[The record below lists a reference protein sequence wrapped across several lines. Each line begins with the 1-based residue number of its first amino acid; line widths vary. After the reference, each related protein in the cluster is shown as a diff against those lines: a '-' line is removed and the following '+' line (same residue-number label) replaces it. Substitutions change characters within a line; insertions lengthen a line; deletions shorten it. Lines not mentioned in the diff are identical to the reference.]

1 MEDNNYRNN
10 FENFLRESIDD
21 FKMIP
26 SRKIWHS
33 IYNNMHPDRKWPSI
47 TVCLLILVSI
57 LYLGVSNNNS
67 LSKAARIA
75 NEQNA
80 SLLSN
85 NSSNI
90 TSLKELPNN
99 IKKEGGAQQLAA
111 NNNPTSIPTNTGSTI
126 TNDLINTPAVETSIA
141 TLPLNNLEK
150 GNEVSITTLS
160 QKNKLTRINPS
171 YTDEN
176 IAGSIATISSD
187 ENRKN
192 SKVIPTTN
200 ATVTTNTSLINET
213 DVNQLSKTNTAVTN
227 EPTLITVQSIDD
239 KKSIGATNT
248 IVAVNE
254 STNKDANKST
264 ENNTLKEL
272 KKENK
277 TLSAVSNVEN
287 KVSSKQAFM
296 SKFKE
301 NASISYYITPSIGFR
316 NLHTVRDIKNYNAA
330 YSSFAANNAVVSNS
344 VATSRDEKAL
354 NLEVGASMNYR
365 LTKAVRLKT
374 GLQVNYTNYISKVN
388 DLGHPIQAS
397 LAVNNQQD
405 INRSSQFTTSEG
417 STHLNRSTL
426 QIAVPI
432 GTDIKIIG
440 NDKFKWYVGASFQ
453 PTYVIS
459 GSAYVMSIDGKNYIS
474 EKPLLRKLN
483 FNTALET
490 YLSIKTSNG
499 IIFNV
504 GPQVR
509 YQLLSTYKKN
519 YNYSE
524 KLYNVGVKIGV
535 TTSF

>member
-99 IKKEGGAQQLAA
+99 IKKEGGSQQLAA

-126 TNDLINTPAVETSIA
+126 TNDLINTPAVETYTA
-141 TLPLNNLEK
+141 TLPQNNLEK
-150 GNEVSITTLS
+150 TKEESIFEVA
-160 QKNKLTRINPS
+160 QKNKLTRTNPS

-176 IAGSIATISSD
+176 IASTTATISS
-187 ENRKN
+187 EEN

-200 ATVTTNTSLINET
+200 GTSVTTNTSVIYET
-213 DVNQLSKTNTAVTN
+213 DVNKLSEINTVVTN
-227 EPTLITVQSIDD
+227 EPTLTTVQTIDD
-239 KKSIGATNT
+239 RKSIEPTTT

-272 KKENK
+272 NKENK
-277 TLSAVSNVEN
+277 TLSAVNVEN

-330 YSSFAANNAVVSNS
+330 YSSFTSNNAVVTNA

-354 NLEVGASMNYR
+354 NLEVGASMNYK

-405 INRSSQFTTSEG
+405 INRSSQYTTSEG

-440 NDKFKWYVGASFQ
+440 NDKFKWYLGASFQ

-490 YLSIKTSNG
+490 YLSFKTSNG

>member
-1 MEDNNYRNN
+1 
-10 FENFLRESIDD
+10 
-21 FKMIP
+21 
-26 SRKIWHS
+26 
-33 IYNNMHPDRKWPSI
+33 MHPDRKWPSI

-67 LSKAARIA
+67 LSKAARTA

-90 TSLKELPNN
+90 TTLKELPDN
-99 IKKEGGAQQLAA
+99 IKKEGGAQQIAA
-111 NNNPTSIPTNTGSTI
+111 NNNPTFIPTNTGSTI
-126 TNDLINTPAVETSIA
+126 TNDLINTPTVETYTT
-141 TLPLNNLEK
+141 TLPQNNLEK
-150 GNEVSITTLS
+150 TKKESIFEVA
-160 QKNKLTRINPS
+160 QKNKLTITNPS

-176 IAGSIATISSD
+176 IAGSIATISSH

-192 SKVIPTTN
+192 SNVIPTTTI
-200 ATVTTNTSLINET
+200 ATVTTNTSVIYET

-227 EPTLITVQSIDD
+227 EPTLTTVQSIDD
-239 KKSIGATNT
+239 KKSIEPTNT

-272 KKENK
+272 LKENK

-316 NLHTVRDIKNYNAA
+316 NLHSVRDIKNYNAA

-344 VATSRDEKAL
+344 VASSRDEKAL
-354 NLEVGASMNYR
+354 NLEVGASMNYK

-405 INRSSQFTTSEG
+405 VNRSSQYTTSEG

-490 YLSIKTSNG
+490 YLSFKTSNG

-509 YQLLSTYKKN
+509 YQLLSTYKNN

>member
-1 MEDNNYRNN
+1 MEDTNYRNN

-85 NSSNI
+85 NNSNI
-90 TSLKELPNN
+90 STIRELPNN
-99 IKKEGGAQQLAA
+99 IKKEGGVQQLTA
-111 NNNPTSIPTNTGSTI
+111 NNNPTTNPTNTGSTI
-126 TNDLINTPAVETSIA
+126 TNALINTPAVETYTAS
-141 TLPLNNLEK
+141 LPITNLEK
-150 GNEVSITTLS
+150 TKEEFIFEVA

-171 YTDEN
+171 FTDGN
-176 IAGSIATISSD
+176 IASSTATISS
-187 ENRKN
+187 EEN

-200 ATVTTNTSLINET
+200 SISITTNTSVIYET
-213 DVNQLSKTNTAVTN
+213 DVNQLSKANTAVTN
-227 EPTLITVQSIDD
+227 EPTRTIVQSNEDQ
-239 KKSIGATNT
+239 KSIEPINT

-254 STNKDANKST
+254 STNKDANKPT
-264 ENNTLKEL
+264 ENNTSKEL

-287 KVSSKQAFM
+287 KVSSKQAFI

-301 NASISYYITPSIGFR
+301 NASISYYITPSIGYR
-316 NLHTVRDIKNYNAA
+316 NVHTIRDIKNNNIA
-330 YSSFAANNAVVSNS
+330 YSSFAANNTLVSNS
-344 VATSRDEKAL
+344 VVTPRDEKAL
-354 NLEVGASMNYR
+354 NLEVGASMNYKI
-365 LTKAVRLKT
+365 TKAVRLKT
-374 GLQVNYTNYISKVN
+374 GLQVNYTNYVSKVN

-405 INRSSQFTTSEG
+405 VNRSSQYTTSVG
-417 STHLNRSTL
+417 STNLNRSTL

-432 GTDIKIIG
+432 GADFKIIG
-440 NDKFKWYVGASFQ
+440 NDKLKWYIGAGFQ

-474 EKPLLRKLN
+474 EKPLLRKIN
-483 FNTALET
+483 FNTSLET
-490 YLSIKTSNG
+490 YLSFKTSNG

-509 YQLLSTYKKN
+509 YQLLSTYKNN